1 MPYYVPIESR
11 NTYLRF
17 KEALDDSET
26 NNVDEFINELLDLR
40 DEQDSNI

>member
-17 KEALDDSET
+17 KEALEDSET

>member
-11 NTYLRF
+11 TTYLRF
-17 KEALDDSET
+17 KEAMEDSES
-26 NNVDEFINELLDLR
+26 NSVDAFINELLDLR